1 MPAIPVNFL
10 GDYGGGG
17 LQAAFGIMTAL
28 LVRERTGIGQSIDI
42 SMTDGVVSLLAS
54 EYSNYFSTGRVPLRG
69 ETRLNG
75 GAPYYNVYETKDHK
89 YISIACSEPKFW
101 KNLCTLLG
109 RDDLIPY
116 QFDEGQ
122 KREEIFAFLKEVFL
136 TRTRDEW
143 FQEMAKTD
151 ICANKVLTLD
161 EAACDPQLLHREMF
175 VEVDSPEG
183 LLKQVGIPVKL
194 SNTPGRI
201 RNPAPSPGQHT
212 DEVLADLGYTLQQ
225 MKEMRRDSSG
235 KMG

>member
-1 MPAIPVNFL
+1 
-10 GDYGGGG
+10 
-17 LQAAFGIMTAL
+17 
-28 LVRERTGIGQSIDI
+28 
-42 SMTDGVVSLLAS
+42 
-54 EYSNYFSTGRVPLRG
+54 
-69 ETRLNG
+69 
-75 GAPYYNVYETKDHK
+75 VYETKDHK

-109 RDDLIPY
+109 RDDLVSY

-183 LLKQVGIPVKL
+183 MLKQVGIPIKL
-194 SNTPGRI
+194 SSTPGRI